1 MVCSQALSSA
11 VRSIRGHH
19 APIRALRRRIHT
31 VGGERNRLGHRIR
44 WRSCGRHVR
53 RCPQQSSTSRCE
65 EMRGCVWIRRK

>member
-31 VGGERNRLGHRIR
+31 VGGERNRLRPPNPLALMWAAR
-44 WRSCGRHVR
+44 
-53 RCPQQSSTSRCE
+53 P
-65 EMRGCVWIRRK
+65 EMPAAEQHE